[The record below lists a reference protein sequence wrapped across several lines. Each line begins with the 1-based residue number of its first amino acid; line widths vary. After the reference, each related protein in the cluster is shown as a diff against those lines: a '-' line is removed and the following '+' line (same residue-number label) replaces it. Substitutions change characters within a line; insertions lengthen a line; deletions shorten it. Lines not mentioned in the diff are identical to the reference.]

1 MFERKIQTLSVH
13 SIGSVQAKRA
23 MTAAPIIPA
32 APNWTPLTEAALEL
46 EGVGV
51 PLVEAEALGL
61 ETVLWVLSYVI

>member
-1 MFERKIQTLSVH
+1 
-13 SIGSVQAKRA
+13 